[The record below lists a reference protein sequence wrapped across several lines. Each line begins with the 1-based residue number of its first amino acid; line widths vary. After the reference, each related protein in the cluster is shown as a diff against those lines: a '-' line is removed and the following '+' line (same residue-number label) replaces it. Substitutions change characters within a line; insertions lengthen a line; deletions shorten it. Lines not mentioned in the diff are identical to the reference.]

1 MESVITKE
9 TLLPYL
15 IEIVK
20 WYDLNGVNIRPLPA
34 IIFVN
39 DESNAQQPLGKTG
52 YYDWQNQQIALY
64 VNGRHIKDVLR
75 SFCHELIHH
84 NQYIKYGDLNPGT
97 ENVTKSNYLQKLE
110 GDAYFRGNMLFR
122 SWENSFKNTI

>member
-1 MESVITKE
+1 MNSIINRD

-20 WYDLNGVNIRPLPA
+20 WYEQNGVNIRPLPEIV
-34 IIFVN
+34 IIHDN
-39 DESNAQQPLGKTG
+39 GNAESPLGNTG
-52 YYDWQNQQIALY
+52 YYDWQNQVIALY

-84 NQYIKYGDLNPGT
+84 NQYIEYGDVDTGT
-97 ENVTKSNYLQKLE
+97 ENVTKSQHLQKLE

-122 SWENSFKNTI
+122 SWSDNFKNVR